1 MMVRSL
7 PLVLAVLLV
16 LPLHAQQAQGDI
28 ELQLQGSYFT
38 MVGTDVSVDVGTIA
52 GKFAP
57 FITDAL
63 QIGLGPTLTIQTTT
77 TTDVAPGTGQTR
89 TRSST
94 RVTFGSTAFI
104 AYSILL
110 KDARTVPY
118 VQAQFYKR
126 DFSNRSERGWV
137 GAGGGMKYFFTR
149 RTSLD
154 VSANY
159 LRSLNSG
166 SQGGMVL
173 FMFGLSFLV

>member
-1 MMVRSL
+1 MVRML
-7 PLVLAVLLV
+7 LLV
-16 LPLHAQQAQGDI
+16 PVMMLAHSLQAQQAQGDI

-57 FITDAL
+57 FVTDAL

-77 TTDVAPGTGQTR
+77 TTDAVPGTGQIR

-94 RVTFGSTAFI
+94 KVTFGSTAFI

-137 GAGGGMKYFFTR
+137 GAGGGVKYYFTR

-159 LRSLNSG
+159 LRSLNSENR
-166 SQGGMVL
+166 GGMVL